1 MQKASILEAAH
12 GAIMEQVDI
21 EVGKIIAN
29 ILDPNTSETKKR
41 QLTLTVDFQPLAD
54 RTQVSISATAK
65 CKLLPNAP
73 ISTTMFV
80 DSDQQTGEMCMVEA
94 RPNVPG
100 QMSLSGDVEERPQIF
115 KVL

>member
-65 CKLLPNAP
+65 CTFRRFSGRNP
-73 ISTTMFV
+73 
-80 DSDQQTGEMCMVEA
+80 QT
-94 RPNVPG
+94 
-100 QMSLSGDVEERPQIF
+100 
-115 KVL
+115 